1 MFAPLLQSAKKTVLH
16 GLLEQL
22 EGQNSVPEPTASL
35 QLVEG
40 DWKLLYSTITITVR
54 AIPTVAATCIAFAVD
69 WP

>member
-1 MFAPLLQSAKKTVLH
+1 MCAPLLQSAKKAVLH

-22 EGQNSVPEPTASL
+22 EGQNSVPEPTANL

-54 AIPTVAATCIAFAVD
+54 AMPTVVETCITFAVD